1 MNGNVLVVPIGVV
14 TPMFLIPVVAVL
26 DTLRVAVMVVEF
38 TTVKVPLAR
47 VTPPPSPVN
56 PVAPVKFA
64 PVMVTGTASVPV
76 AGCVAEFGLIEVS
89 VAPSTVNGT
98 VLLVPPAVVML
109 TVLAV
114 SAAVAEMVKVA
125 SAVVGVRTVKPLNV
139 TPPPEIVTPVAPVRF
154 VPVKVTSTTV
164 PRTPVGGA
172 IEVNVGAG
180 GTTTVKVTALL
191 VLPSYVVTFTFLA
204 VALAKGM
211 IARVAVTSPSRQLLG
226 ARSPSTL
233 SGAMTSPESFAHSS
247 STACAVSKPASSKPG
262 RVATA
267 SMPASSFSTNSMS
280 LTGAL

>member
-1 MNGNVLVVPIGVV
+1 M
-14 TPMFLIPVVAVL
+14 
-26 DTLRVAVMVVEF
+26 RVAVMVVEF
-38 TTVKVPLAR
+38 TTVKVPAAS

-56 PVAPVKFA
+56 PVAPVKFT
-64 PVMVTGTASVPV
+64 PVMVTGTANVPV

-139 TPPPEIVTPVAPVRF
+139 TPVPEIVTPVAPVRF

-191 VLPSYVVTFTFLA
+191 VPPGAVTVTFLA
-204 VALAKGM
+204 VPAAPPVMVKVAL
-211 IARVAVTSPSRQLLG
+211 TWL
-226 ARSPSTL
+226 
-233 SGAMTSPESFAHSS
+233 
-247 STACAVSKPASSKPG
+247 
-262 RVATA
+262 
-267 SMPASSFSTNSMS
+267 S
-280 LTGAL
+280 LTTVRPLTVTPPPGTVIAVVPVRPLPKRLTGTA